1 VADAKW
7 LVRSSN
13 ANFAA
18 GSSSEF
24 PPTVAGYFLPAPL
37 MRFQRSMPPNDPGEA
52 LDLFRIAVNG
62 RSQKETRQLAR

>member
-1 VADAKW
+1 M
-7 LVRSSN
+7 
-13 ANFAA
+13 A
-18 GSSSEF
+18 GAQLECELRGRIKLGV

>member
-13 ANFAA
+13 ANFAV
-18 GSSSEF
+18 GSSGV